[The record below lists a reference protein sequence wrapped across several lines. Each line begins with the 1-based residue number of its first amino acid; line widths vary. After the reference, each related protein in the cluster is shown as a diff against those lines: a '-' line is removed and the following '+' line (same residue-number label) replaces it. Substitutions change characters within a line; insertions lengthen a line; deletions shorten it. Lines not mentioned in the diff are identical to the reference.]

1 MRQSPRFAGRIGRI
15 DALRDDALDAHRAGF
30 VVESRAF
37 PDDMIAVMQAWCGV
51 PEQRAE
57 PLLALDQRPRPE
69 IFAVEV
75 EKIEQEED
83 ERRRVAA
90 VRSELN
96 DVEGSDAVGTDA
108 AEFAVEIGLAHIEL
122 DHGLGDRRVLVRPIE
137 PGAGQQFRCAAIDPG
152 VHAVAVVFD
161 FVQPLVAVRRY
172 FDQLGELRRNARR
185 QTGRAAGYR
194 LGHAGSRNGL
204 PQELMRL
211 LSSR

>member
-1 MRQSPRFAGRIGRI
+1 
-15 DALRDDALDAHRAGF
+15 
-30 VVESRAF
+30 
-37 PDDMIAVMQAWCGV
+37 MIAVMQAWCGV

-108 AEFAVEIGLAHIEL
+108 AEFAVEIGLARVEGRHS
-122 DHGLGDRRVLVRPIE
+122 LGDRRVFMGPVQ
-137 PGAGQQFRCAAIDPG
+137 PGARQQLDGAAVEPSH
-152 VHAVAVVFD
+152 HAVAVVFD
-161 FVQPLVAVRRY
+161 FVEPLVTVRCGV
-172 FDQLGELRRNARR
+172 DQLRELRCDTTR
-185 QTGRAAGYR
+185 
-194 LGHAGSRNGL
+194 
-204 PQELMRL
+204 
-211 LSSR
+211 